1 MSKYHGKRNTFTKQ
15 KRYSFLAFSVNSM
28 NYLGEIAPKSTWGS
42 TKISSTRPGFTGTYG
57 HRFGPRYTLRASLS
71 YGRLFADDYKAAD
84 PNGDNSKYR
93 YVRNASFRN
102 DIWELSAVAVID
114 LFKNQGSYLSR
125 VDLTPYLL
133 AGVALFY
140 HNPKAKVPETYVL
153 PADPGQQYAFP
164 NAGEWVALR
173 PLGTEGQYANLDP
186 SDANYGI
193 KPYKL
198 IQFAIPVGLGVRYR
212 LADAL
217 DISLDVSA
225 RILFTDYIDDVSRNY
240 VDLGVLDSDL
250 ARAMSNRSRDPLSA
264 NGEPRDISNWGTA
277 TYTGRDGVVYEVI
290 NGFGLEHPSNN
301 RGSSKVN
308 DMYFVTSLRVA
319 YIIGAKFRRAK
330 YR

>member
-15 KRYSFLAFSVNSM
+15 KRYSFIAFSVNSM

-42 TKISSTRPGFTGTYG
+42 TKLSHTRPGFTGTFG
-57 HRFGPRYTLRASLS
+57 HRFGPRYTFRASIT

-84 PNGDNSKYR
+84 PNGDLSKYR

-102 DIWELSAVAVID
+102 DIWEVSAIAVID

-133 AGVALFY
+133 AGAAVFY
-140 HNPKAKVPETYVL
+140 HNPKAKVPATYVL
-153 PADPGQQYAFP
+153 PADPSRQYAFA

-173 PLGTEGQYANLDP
+173 PLGTEGQYANLEP
-186 SDANYGI
+186 GDANYGI

-217 DISLDVSA
+217 DISLDISG

-264 NGEPRDISNWGTA
+264 AGDPRDISGWGTT

-290 NGFGLEHPSNN
+290 NGFGAEYPTNN
-301 RGSSKVN
+301 RGGSKVN
-308 DMYFVTSLRVA
+308 DWYFVTSLRVA